1 MPLIAVI
8 RQLHLYTA
16 LILGAVFSVFGLA
29 GSWLAFYPHLDGAL
43 LDFATDTRWSA
54 ERVSWNETY
63 RAAQTATGPASG
75 MNGIMMPFGDRG
87 PVIVF
92 NQTRAEATTLDY
104 NMVYVDPGNAR
115 VLSAREMLSSNQ
127 SLTRNLT
134 GIAYAIHSGLIVG
147 PAGHVVVALL
157 GVFLLFVIVTGL
169 VLWWPRGKWRRS
181 AFLLLSGVGSRAFI
195 ADLHRIFGLYAS
207 FFLSLLVITGIYYA
221 LPDVVT
227 RAVSAVLPVTA
238 RAQHSMSMHASDH
251 STHHGAD
258 LDRAVAT
265 ARAAFPER
273 ELQMLMA
280 MPNGFVQVNLA
291 PRAGASR
298 VGATEVGISPDGALL
313 TVRDPSRETVADTV
327 LRWLMPLHTGAAFDT
342 LGRAIVCF
350 LGFMP
355 VAFFITGII
364 IWLRRTR
371 ARRQRV
377 TLRHH
382 PIATH

>member
-1 MPLIAVI
+1 MTAAAAI

-16 LILGAVFSVFGLA
+16 LILGAVFSLFGLA
-29 GSWLAFYPHLDGAL
+29 GSWLAFYPHLDGVL
-43 LDFATDTRWSA
+43 LDFATDTRWRA
-54 ERVSWNETY
+54 ERVSWNATY
-63 RAAQTATGPASG
+63 GAAQTVTGPTNG
-75 MNGIMMPFGDRG
+75 MNGIMMPFGDHG

-92 NQTRAEATTLDY
+92 NQTRAEPTPLDY

-115 VLSAREMLSSNQ
+115 VLSAREMLASDQ

-147 PAGHVVVALL
+147 PAGHVVVAVL
-157 GVFLLFVIVTGL
+157 GLFLLFVIITGL
-169 VLWWPRGKWRRS
+169 VLWWPRGKWRRN
-181 AFLLLSGVGSRAFI
+181 AFLLLSSVGSRAFI
-195 ADLHRIFGLYAS
+195 GDLHRIFGLYAS
-207 FFLSLLVITGIYYA
+207 LFLGLLVVTGIYYA

-227 RAVSAVLPVTA
+227 KAVSAVLPVTH

-251 STHHGAD
+251 STHSAD

-291 PRAGASR
+291 PRDGTSR
-298 VGATEVGISPDGALL
+298 VGATEVSVGPDGALL
-313 TVRDPSRETVADTV
+313 AVRDPSRETVADSV

-342 LGRAIVCF
+342 LGRAIVCI

-355 VAFFITGII
+355 LAFFVTGII

-371 ARRQRV
+371 AQRQRV
-377 TLRHH
+377 FMRQH